1 MTASAAAKNQPA
13 PRSMVEVRRVSK
25 TYAGGVEALNDISI
39 DFAEGQL
46 TSLLGPSGCGK
57 TTLLKIIGGLIP
69 FERGEVLINGKPVA
83 GPGPDRGM
91 VFQNFALLPWAD
103 RESRGSW
110 TRRWSSGFLVALV
123 AHLAGPFVQFVN
135 RYLIK

>member
-1 MTASAAAKNQPA
+1 MTAAAAAKNQPA

-57 TTLLKIIGGLIP
+57 TTLLKIIAGLIP
-69 FERGEVLINGKPVA
+69 AWRAARVRIVDGLERGALQPRMRVEPEVVVRAQGDDLPAIDDA
-83 GPGPDRGM
+83 S
-91 VFQNFALLPWAD
+91 ALL
-103 RESRGSW
+103 
-110 TRRWSSGFLVALV
+110 LALDH
-123 AHLAGPFVQFVN
+123 AEAA
-135 RYLIK
+135 I